1 MVCPCLDDRGLRR
14 GWQRTSS
21 GSIDRLVHRLS
32 TAVAARRPEVI
43 HNGLHKCGHAVEGYL
58 TRLWTTGEVVARLCQ
73 GANMASQRAPVQ
85 DRAPSDRVLNAA
97 AVVLWRSVDVLQL
110 ELGDRRIVIDNVRP
124 EQVSALL
131 EQPKHRRSNGSAE
144 QHRVESLAEVLAAA
158 GFLTRR
164 QTAGAARPPAQ
175 FGPDLGTLTGRHGD
189 DGLAV
194 LAARR
199 RATVAVHGNSRITT
213 TIASTLASAGVGWV
227 QLVPAG
233 EVSAG
238 EACPGGLAPADEGD
252 RFAVAGV
259 QAMIRTAPG
268 VRSGPIPP
276 GRRADLVMLT
286 DPAPVEPTV
295 QASLHLDR
303 TAHLTA
309 SVDGSRAV
317 IGPLVLPGVTSC
329 LRCADLHRCD
339 RDPAWPWLAVQ
350 LANRPRRRAISDV
363 ALCVAAAGLAAGQ
376 ALAYLDRGEPETLN
390 ATLEWQLPDWRLRR
404 RRWVSHHDC
413 DCGAATRSAEG
424 GRMAW

>member
-1 MVCPCLDDRGLRR
+1 
-14 GWQRTSS
+14 
-21 GSIDRLVHRLS
+21 
-32 TAVAARRPEVI
+32 
-43 HNGLHKCGHAVEGYL
+43 
-58 TRLWTTGEVVARLCQ
+58 
-73 GANMASQRAPVQ
+73 MASQRPPVP
-85 DRAPSDRVLNAA
+85 DRPGTDSVLNAA
-97 AVVLWRSVDVLQL
+97 VVVLWRSVDVLQL
-110 ELGDRRIVIDNVRP
+110 ELGERRIVIDNVRP

-131 EQPKHRRSNGSAE
+131 ERPDHRRAGSGVGE
-144 QHRVESLAEVLAAA
+144 PSRVPAQPELAELSKVLAAA
-158 GFLTRR
+158 GFLTSRPP
-164 QTAGAARPPAQ
+164 AGAARPPAQ
-175 FGPDLGTLTGRHGD
+175 FGPDLGALTGRHGD
-189 DGLAV
+189 DGPAV

-213 TIASTLASAGVGWV
+213 TVASTLASAGVGWV

-259 QAMIRTAPG
+259 QAMLRTAPG
-268 VRSGPIPP
+268 VRSGPIPAS
-276 GRRADLVMLT
+276 RRADLVVLT
-286 DPAPVEPTV
+286 DPVPVEPTIHT
-295 QASLHLDR
+295 SLHLDR
-303 TAHLTA
+303 TAHLAA

-339 RDPAWPWLAVQ
+339 RDPAWPRLAVQ

-363 ALCVAAAGLAAGQ
+363 SLCVAAAGLTAGQ
-376 ALAYLDRGEPETLN
+376 ALAYLDRGKPETLN

-404 RRWVSHHDC
+404 RQWVSHHDC
-413 DCGAATRSAEG
+413 DCGATTRLAEG

>member
-1 MVCPCLDDRGLRR
+1 MANQRPPVPDRP
-14 GWQRTSS
+14 RT
-21 GSIDRLVHRLS
+21 D
-32 TAVAARRPEVI
+32 P
-43 HNGLHKCGHAVEGYL
+43 
-58 TRLWTTGEVVARLCQ
+58 
-73 GANMASQRAPVQ
+73 
-85 DRAPSDRVLNAA
+85 VLNAA
-97 AVVLWRSVDVLQL
+97 TVVLWRSVDVLQL
-110 ELGDRRIVIDNVRP
+110 ELGERRIVIDNVRP

-131 EQPKHRRSNGSAE
+131 DRPGPRPSGRDSAERRRAEQP
-144 QHRVESLAEVLAAA
+144 SLIELSQVLAAA
-158 GFLTRR
+158 GFLTDRPP
-164 QTAGAARPPAQ
+164 AGTVRPPAQ
-175 FGPDLGTLTGRHGD
+175 FGPDLGALTGRHGD
-189 DGLAV
+189 DGPAV

-238 EACPGGLAPADEGD
+238 ESCPGGVAPADEGD

-259 QAMIRTAPG
+259 QAMLRSTPS
-268 VRSGPIPP
+268 VRSGPIPA
-276 GRRADLVMLT
+276 GRRADLVVLT

-295 QASLHLDR
+295 RSSLHLDR

-329 LRCADLHRCD
+329 LHCADLHRCD
-339 RDPAWPWLAVQ
+339 RDPAWPRLAIQ
-350 LANRPRRRAISDV
+350 LANRPRRRATSDV
-363 ALCVAAAGLAAGQ
+363 SLCVATAGLTAGQ

-404 RRWVSHHDC
+404 RSWVSHHDC
-413 DCGAATRSAEG
+413 DCGAATGSVEG

>member
-1 MVCPCLDDRGLRR
+1 MAN
-14 GWQRTSS
+14 QR
-21 GSIDRLVHRLS
+21 
-32 TAVAARRPEVI
+32 P
-43 HNGLHKCGHAVEGYL
+43 
-58 TRLWTTGEVVARLCQ
+58 
-73 GANMASQRAPVQ
+73 PVQ
-85 DRAPSDRVLNAA
+85 DRPRTDAVLNAA
-97 AVVLWRSVDVLQL
+97 TVVLWRSVDVLQL

-131 EQPKHRRSNGSAE
+131 DRPGRGPTSRAAGSSDERPRLEASAE
-144 QHRVESLAEVLAAA
+144 RQPGLAELSRVLAAA
-158 GFLTRR
+158 GFLTDRR
-164 QTAGAARPPAQ
+164 PAGALPAQ
-175 FGPDLGTLTGRHGD
+175 FGPDLGALTGRHGD
-189 DGLAV
+189 DGPAV

-199 RATVAVHGNSRITT
+199 RATVAVHGTSRITT

-259 QAMIRTAPG
+259 QAVLRTAPG
-268 VRSGPIPP
+268 VRSGPIPAS
-276 GRRADLVMLT
+276 RRADLVVLT
-286 DPAPVEPTV
+286 DPVPVEPTV
-295 QASLHLDR
+295 HAGLHLDR

-317 IGPLVLPGVTSC
+317 IGPLVLPGLTSC

-339 RDPAWPWLAVQ
+339 RDPAWPRLAIQ

-363 ALCVAAAGLAAGQ
+363 SLCVAAAGLTAGQ

-413 DCGAATRSAEG
+413 DCGAATRPVEG